1 MVGILTGPREKALLV
16 ITLVL
21 AAALLAACSGGSEP
35 EAEPEPEPTAAPKA
49 APAPTAA
56 PTAAPKSAAPAPT
69 AAPKAE
75 EPTATPEPESESAT
89 ESVEE
94 LSPEEAAAA
103 AASVFPFEQFS
114 GHEGCASG
122 ASIDDQKATLASTAK
137 ALFAGET
144 AYEEKKPRIT
154 HLGGTPIDPTARDH
168 RPTKG
173 IRLVIEFNGDDHGGV
188 FEKKA
193 SVDLWMREAY
203 NVLFNAGCDLLTLVE
218 ISGYGAALGRHPI
231 GPAALSWAITFK
243 TRMTKEV
250 AETVDW
256 ENRENVDFGE
266 IWEVM
271 ILNFRWEQALKGEP
285 VGQ

>member
-1 MVGILTGPREKALLV
+1 MLATLTRPIQRVLLP
-16 ITLVL
+16 ITLLL
-21 AAALLAACSGGSEP
+21 AAAMLAACSGDSEP
-35 EAEPEPEPTAAPKA
+35 APEPTAAPKA
-49 APAPTAA
+49 AAATPTAA
-56 PTAAPKSAAPAPT
+56 PTAAPQSAATAAPT

-75 EPTATPEPESESAT
+75 EPTATPEPEAAQET
-89 ESVEE
+89 FEE

-103 AASVFPFEQFS
+103 AASVFPFDQFT
-114 GHEGCASG
+114 GLEGCASG
-122 ASIDDQKATLASTAK
+122 ASIDDQKA
-137 ALFAGET
+137 ALVSMSKTMFSGET

-154 HLGGTPIDPTARDH
+154 ELGGTPIEPTARDH
-168 RPTKG
+168 RPTQG

-193 SVDLWMREAY
+193 SVDLWMRETY
-203 NVLFNAGCDLLTLVE
+203 NVLFNSGCDMLSLVE

-243 TRMTKEV
+243 TRMTKDV
-250 AETVDW
+250 AEGVDW
-256 ENRENVDFGE
+256 ENRESLDFGE
-266 IWEVM
+266 IWDVM

>member
-1 MVGILTGPREKALLV
+1 MVAVLTGSREKALLV
-16 ITLVL
+16 ITLLL

-35 EAEPEPEPTAAPKA
+35 EPEPEPEPTAAPTAAAA
-49 APAPTAA
+49 APTAAPQAAATAA
-56 PTAAPKSAAPAPT
+56 PTAAPKT
-69 AAPKAE
+69 E
-75 EPTATPEPESESAT
+75 EPTATPEPEAAT
-89 ESVEE
+89 ETVEE

-103 AASVFPFEQFS
+103 AASVFPFDQFT
-114 GHEGCASG
+114 GLAGCASG
-122 ASIDDQKATLASTAK
+122 ASIDDQKATLVTMAK
-137 ALFAGET
+137 TMFAGET

-154 HLGGTPIDPTARDH
+154 ELGGTPIDPTARDH
-168 RPTKG
+168 RPTQG

-203 NVLFNAGCDLLTLVE
+203 NGLFNSGCDMLSLVE

-243 TRMTKEV
+243 TRMTKDV
-250 AETVDW
+250 AEGVDW
-256 ENRENVDFGE
+256 ENRDSLDFGE
-266 IWEVM
+266 VWDVM

>member
-1 MVGILTGPREKALLV
+1 MVAILTGLRGRVLLA
-16 ITLVL
+16 ITLLL

-35 EAEPEPEPTAAPKA
+35 EPEPTAAPTA
-49 APAPTAA
+49 APAA

-69 AAPKAE
+69 AAPKTE
-75 EPTATPEPESESAT
+75 EPTATPEPEAAQ
-89 ESVEE
+89 ESVDE

-122 ASIDDQKATLASTAK
+122 ASLDDQKATLVAISK
-137 ALFAGET
+137 GLFAGMT
-144 AYEEKKPRIT
+144 AYDEEKPRIT
-154 HLGGTPIDPTARDH
+154 HLGGTAIDPTARDH

-173 IRLVIEFNGDDHGGV
+173 IRLLIEFNGDDHGGV

-203 NVLFNAGCDLLTLVE
+203 NVLFNTECDLLTLVE

-243 TRMTKEV
+243 TRMTKEA
-250 AETVDW
+250 AESVDW
-256 ENRENVDFGE
+256 ENREGIDFGD
-266 IWEVM
+266 IWETM
-271 ILNFRWEQALKGEP
+271 ILNFRWEQALKGNP

>member
-1 MVGILTGPREKALLV
+1 MLATLTRPIQRVLLAV
-16 ITLVL
+16 TLLL
-21 AAALLAACSGGSEP
+21 AAAMLAACSGDSEP
-35 EAEPEPEPTAAPKA
+35 APEPTAAPKA
-49 APAPTAA
+49 AAAAPTAA
-56 PTAAPKSAAPAPT
+56 PTAAPQSAATAAPT

-75 EPTATPEPESESAT
+75 EPTATPEPEAAQDT
-89 ESVEE
+89 VEE

-103 AASVFPFEQFS
+103 AASVFPFDQFT
-114 GHEGCASG
+114 GLDGCASG
-122 ASIDDQKATLASTAK
+122 ASIDDQKA
-137 ALFAGET
+137 ALVSMSKTMFAGET

-154 HLGGTPIDPTARDH
+154 ELGGTPIEPTARDH
-168 RPTKG
+168 RPTQG

-203 NVLFNAGCDLLTLVE
+203 NALFNSGCDLLSLVE

-243 TRMTKEV
+243 TRMSRDV
-250 AETVDW
+250 AEGVDW
-256 ENRENVDFGE
+256 ESRESLDFGE
-266 IWEVM
+266 IWDVM

>member
-1 MVGILTGPREKALLV
+1 MVATLTGLRGTALLALALVAALLV
-16 ITLVL
+16 
-21 AAALLAACSGGSEP
+21 AGCSGGSEP
-35 EAEPEPEPTAAPKA
+35 EPTAEPTAAPA
-49 APAPTAA
+49 APTAVPKSDAPAQAA
-56 PTAAPKSAAPAPT
+56 PTAAPKV
-69 AAPKAE
+69 E
-75 EPTATPEPESESAT
+75 EPTPTPTAEAAT
-89 ESVEE
+89 ETVDE
-94 LSPEEAAAA
+94 LSPEEAAEA
-103 AASVFPFEQFS
+103 AASVFPFDQFS

-122 ASIDDQKATLASTAK
+122 ASIDDQKATLVAMSKTM
-137 ALFAGET
+137 FSGET
-144 AYEEKKPRIT
+144 SYEEKKPRIT

-193 SVDLWMREAY
+193 SVDLWMRETY
-203 NVLFNAGCDLLTLVE
+203 NALYNSGCDLLSLVE

-243 TRMTKEV
+243 TRMTKDV
-250 AETVDW
+250 AEGVDW
-256 ENRENVDFGE
+256 ENREGLDFGE
-266 IWEVM
+266 IWDVM

>member
-1 MVGILTGPREKALLV
+1 MVATLTGLRG
-16 ITLVL
+16 T
-21 AAALLAACSGGSEP
+21 ALLALTLALTLLAVGCSGGSEP
-35 EAEPEPEPTAAPKA
+35 EPTAEPTAAPA
-49 APAPTAA
+49 APTPAPKADAPAQAA
-56 PTAAPKSAAPAPT
+56 PTAAPKV
-69 AAPKAE
+69 E
-75 EPTATPEPESESAT
+75 EPTPTPTAETAT
-89 ESVEE
+89 ESVDE

-114 GHEGCASG
+114 GHGGCASG
-122 ASIDDQKATLASTAK
+122 ATIDDQKATLASTAK
-137 ALFAGET
+137 ALFAGMT
-144 AYEEKKPRIT
+144 TYDEEKPRIT

-203 NVLFNAGCDLLTLVE
+203 NVLFNSGCDLLTLVE

-250 AETVDW
+250 AEGVDW
-256 ENRENVDFGE
+256 ENRENVDFNE
-266 IWEVM
+266 IWETM
-271 ILNFRWEQALKGEP
+271 ILNYRWEQALKGEP

>member
-1 MVGILTGPREKALLV
+1 MVAVLTGSREKALLA
-16 ITLVL
+16 ITLVF
-21 AAALLAACSGGSEP
+21 AAALLAACSGESEP
-35 EAEPEPEPTAAPKA
+35 EP
-49 APAPTAA
+49 APAPEPTAA
-56 PTAAPKSAAPAPT
+56 PTAAAAAPTAAPQAAATAAPT

-75 EPTATPEPESESAT
+75 EPTATPEPEAAT
-89 ESVEE
+89 ETVEE
-94 LSPEEAAAA
+94 LSPEDAAAA
-103 AASVFPFEQFS
+103 AASVFPVDQFT
-114 GHEGCASG
+114 GLAGCPSG
-122 ASIDDQKATLASTAK
+122 ASIDDQKSTLVTMAK
-137 ALFAGET
+137 TMFAGET

-154 HLGGTPIDPTARDH
+154 ELGGTPIDPTARDH
-168 RPTKG
+168 RPTQG

-203 NVLFNAGCDLLTLVE
+203 NALFTSGCDMLSLVE

-243 TRMTKEV
+243 TRMTKDV
-250 AETVDW
+250 AEGVDW
-256 ENRENVDFGE
+256 ENRDSLDFGE
-266 IWEVM
+266 IWDVM

>member
-1 MVGILTGPREKALLV
+1 MVATLTGLRGTALLAL
-16 ITLVL
+16 TLAL
-21 AAALLAACSGGSEP
+21 AAALLAVGCSGGSEP
-35 EAEPEPEPTAAPKA
+35 EPTAEPTAAPAPPTPAPKA
-49 APAPTAA
+49 DAPAPAV
-56 PTAAPKSAAPAPT
+56 PTAT
-69 AAPKAE
+69 PKAE
-75 EPTATPEPESESAT
+75 EPTPTPTAEAAT
-89 ESVEE
+89 ESVDE

-122 ASIDDQKATLASTAK
+122 ASIDDQKATLAATAK
-137 ALFAGET
+137 ALFAGMT
-144 AYEEKKPRIT
+144 AYDEEKPRIT

-203 NVLFNAGCDLLTLVE
+203 NVLFNSGCDLLTLVE

-243 TRMTKEV
+243 TRMTKDV
-250 AETVDW
+250 AEGVDW
-256 ENRENVDFGE
+256 ENRENVDFNE
-266 IWEVM
+266 IWDTM
-271 ILNFRWEQALKGEP
+271 ILNYRWEQALKGEP

>member
-1 MVGILTGPREKALLV
+1 MVAVLTGSREKVLLV
-16 ITLVL
+16 VTLLL
-21 AAALLAACSGGSEP
+21 AAALLAACSGESEP
-35 EAEPEPEPTAAPKA
+35 EPEPEPTAAPTT
-49 APAPTAA
+49 APAA
-56 PTAAPKSAAPAPT
+56 PTAAPKSAAPTAPT

-75 EPTATPEPESESAT
+75 EPTATPEPEAAT
-89 ESVEE
+89 ETVEE

-103 AASVFPFEQFS
+103 AASVFPFDQFT
-114 GHEGCASG
+114 GLAGCASG
-122 ASIDDQKATLASTAK
+122 ASLDDQKATLVTMSKTM
-137 ALFAGET
+137 FAGET

-154 HLGGTPIDPTARDH
+154 ELGGTPIDPTARDH

-193 SVDLWMREAY
+193 SVDLWMRETY
-203 NVLFNAGCDLLTLVE
+203 NALFNSGCDMLSLVE

-243 TRMTKEV
+243 TRMTKDV
-250 AETVDW
+250 AEGVDW
-256 ENRENVDFGE
+256 EDRDSLDFGE
-266 IWEVM
+266 IWDVM

>member
-1 MVGILTGPREKALLV
+1 MVATLTGPGKRILLAIALL
-16 ITLVL
+16 LS
-21 AAALLAACSGGSEP
+21 AAMLAACSGDSEP
-35 EAEPEPEPTAAPKA
+35 EAEPTAAPTAAA
-49 APAPTAA
+49 AAPTAA
-56 PTAAPKSAAPAPT
+56 PTAVPQSAAPAAPT

-75 EPTATPEPESESAT
+75 EPTATPEPEAAQET
-89 ESVEE
+89 VEE

-103 AASVFPFEQFS
+103 AASVFPFDQFT
-114 GHEGCASG
+114 GLDGCASG
-122 ASIDDQKATLASTAK
+122 ASIDDQKATLVAMSKTM
-137 ALFAGET
+137 FSGET

-154 HLGGTPIDPTARDH
+154 ELGGTPIDPTARDH
-168 RPTKG
+168 RPTRG

-193 SVDLWMREAY
+193 SVDLWMKETY
-203 NVLFNAGCDLLTLVE
+203 NVLFNSGCDMLSLVE

-243 TRMTKEV
+243 TRMTKDV
-250 AETVDW
+250 AEGVDW
-256 ENRENVDFGE
+256 ENRDSLDFGE
-266 IWEVM
+266 IWDVM

>member
-1 MVGILTGPREKALLV
+1 MIATMTRPKERALLA
-16 ITLVL
+16 ITLLL
-21 AAALLAACSGGSEP
+21 AAAMLAACSGDSEP
-35 EAEPEPEPTAAPKA
+35 EAEPTAAPKA
-49 APAPTAA
+49 APAAPTAA
-56 PTAAPKSAAPAPT
+56 PTAAPQAAATAAPT

-75 EPTATPEPESESAT
+75 EPTATPEPEAAQDT
-89 ESVEE
+89 VEE

-103 AASVFPFEQFS
+103 AASVFPFDQFT
-114 GHEGCASG
+114 GLDGCASG
-122 ASIDDQKATLASTAK
+122 ASIDDQKATLVSMAK
-137 ALFAGET
+137 TMFSGET

-154 HLGGTPIDPTARDH
+154 ELGGTPIDPTARDH
-168 RPTKG
+168 RPTRG

-193 SVDLWMREAY
+193 SVDLWMKETY
-203 NVLFNAGCDLLTLVE
+203 NVLFNSGCDMLSLVE

-243 TRMTKEV
+243 TRMTKDV
-250 AETVDW
+250 AEGVDW
-256 ENRENVDFGE
+256 GNRDSLDFGE
-266 IWEVM
+266 IWDVM

>member
-1 MVGILTGPREKALLV
+1 MLATMTRPIQRVLLA
-16 ITLVL
+16 ITLLL
-21 AAALLAACSGGSEP
+21 ATAMLAACSGDS
-35 EAEPEPEPTAAPKA
+35 EPEPEPTAAPKA
-49 APAPTAA
+49 APAAPTAA
-56 PTAAPKSAAPAPT
+56 PTAAPQSAATAAPT
-69 AAPKAE
+69 AASKAE
-75 EPTATPEPESESAT
+75 EPTATPEPEAAQEA
-89 ESVEE
+89 VEE

-103 AASVFPFEQFS
+103 AASVFPFDQFT
-114 GHEGCASG
+114 GLDGCASG
-122 ASIDDQKATLASTAK
+122 ASIDDQKA
-137 ALFAGET
+137 ALVSMSKTMYSGET

-154 HLGGTPIDPTARDH
+154 ELGGTPIEPTARDH
-168 RPTKG
+168 RPTQG

-193 SVDLWMREAY
+193 SVDLWMRETY
-203 NVLFNAGCDLLTLVE
+203 NVLFNSGCDMLSLVE

-243 TRMTKEV
+243 TRMTKDV
-250 AETVDW
+250 AEGVDW
-256 ENRENVDFGE
+256 EAREDLDFGE

>member
-1 MVGILTGPREKALLV
+1 MVATLTRLRG
-16 ITLVL
+16 T
-21 AAALLAACSGGSEP
+21 ALLALTLALAATLLAVGCSGGSEP
-35 EAEPEPEPTAAPKA
+35 EPTAEPTAAPAPPTPAPKA
-49 APAPTAA
+49 DAPAPAV
-56 PTAAPKSAAPAPT
+56 PTAT
-69 AAPKAE
+69 PKAE
-75 EPTATPEPESESAT
+75 EPTPTPTAEAAT
-89 ESVEE
+89 ESVDE

-103 AASVFPFEQFS
+103 AASVFPFEQFG

-137 ALFAGET
+137 ALFAGMT
-144 AYEEKKPRIT
+144 AYDEEKPRIT

-250 AETVDW
+250 AEGVDW
-256 ENRENVDFGE
+256 EDRENLDFNE
-266 IWEVM
+266 IWETM
-271 ILNFRWEQALKGEP
+271 ILNYRWEQALKGEP

>member
-1 MVGILTGPREKALLV
+1 MVATLTGLRMRVPLAL
-16 ITLVL
+16 TLLL

-35 EAEPEPEPTAAPKA
+35 EPEPEPTAAPKA
-49 APAPTAA
+49 APAA
-56 PTAAPKSAAPAPT
+56 PTAAPQTAATAAPT

-75 EPTATPEPESESAT
+75 EPTATPEPEAAT
-89 ESVEE
+89 EGVEE
-94 LSPEEAAAA
+94 LSPEDAAAA

-122 ASIDDQKATLASTAK
+122 ASIDDQKATLVATAK
-137 ALFAGET
+137 TLFAGMT
-144 AYEEKKPRIT
+144 AYDEEKPRVT
-154 HLGGTPIDPTARDH
+154 HLGGTAIEPTARDH

-173 IRLVIEFNGDDHGGV
+173 IRLLIEFNGDDHGGV

-193 SVDLWMREAY
+193 SVDLWMRETY
-203 NVLFNAGCDLLTLVE
+203 NVLFNSGCDLLSLVE

-243 TRMTKEV
+243 TKMTKED
-250 AETVDW
+250 AEAVDW
-256 ENRENVDFGE
+256 ESRENLDFGE
-266 IWEVM
+266 IWETM
-271 ILNFRWEQALKGEP
+271 ILNYRWEQALKGEP

>member
-1 MVGILTGPREKALLV
+1 MVATMNGHRDKALLV

-35 EAEPEPEPTAAPKA
+35 EPAPEPEPTAAPTA
-49 APAPTAA
+49 APAAPTAAPQTAPTAA
-56 PTAAPKSAAPAPT
+56 PTAAPQ
-69 AAPKAE
+69 AE
-75 EPTATPEPESESAT
+75 EPTATPEPEAAT

-103 AASVFPFEQFS
+103 AASVFPFDQFS

-122 ASIDDQKATLASTAK
+122 ASIDDQKATLVAMSK
-137 ALFAGET
+137 AMYAGET

-193 SVDLWMREAY
+193 SVDLWMRESY

-243 TRMTKEV
+243 TRMTKEA
-250 AETVDW
+250 AEGVDW
-256 ENRENVDFGE
+256 EARENLDFNE
-266 IWEVM
+266 IWETM
-271 ILNFRWEQALKGEP
+271 ILNYRWEQALKGEP

>member
-1 MVGILTGPREKALLV
+1 MVAIMTGLREKALLA
-16 ITLVL
+16 ITLLL

-35 EAEPEPEPTAAPKA
+35 EPEPEPEPTAAPKA
-49 APAPTAA
+49 APAA
-56 PTAAPKSAAPAPT
+56 PTAAPQTAATAAPT

-75 EPTATPEPESESAT
+75 EPTATPEPEAAT
-89 ESVEE
+89 EGVEE
-94 LSPEEAAAA
+94 LSPEDAAAA

-122 ASIDDQKATLASTAK
+122 ASIDDQKSTLVTMSKTM
-137 ALFAGET
+137 FSGET
-144 AYEEKKPRIT
+144 AYEEKKPRT
-154 HLGGTPIDPTARDH
+154 TELGGTSIDPTARDH

-173 IRLVIEFNGDDHGGV
+173 IRLLIEFNGDDHGGV

-193 SVDLWMREAY
+193 SVDLWMRETY
-203 NVLFNAGCDLLTLVE
+203 NVLFNSGCDLLSLVE

-243 TRMTKEV
+243 TKMTKED
-250 AETVDW
+250 AEAVDW
-256 ENRENVDFGE
+256 ESRENLDFGE
-266 IWEVM
+266 IWETM
-271 ILNFRWEQALKGEP
+271 ILNYRWEQALKGEP

>member
-1 MVGILTGPREKALLV
+1 MVAKLTGLRERAPLA
-16 ITLVL
+16 ITLLL

-35 EAEPEPEPTAAPKA
+35 EPEPTAAPTA
-49 APAPTAA
+49 APAIA

-69 AAPKAE
+69 VAPKAE
-75 EPTATPEPESESAT
+75 EPTATPEPEAAT
-89 ESVEE
+89 EAVDE

-137 ALFAGET
+137 ALFAGMT
-144 AYEEKKPRIT
+144 AYDEEKPRIT

-250 AETVDW
+250 AESVDW
-256 ENRENVDFGE
+256 EDRENLEFDE
-266 IWEVM
+266 IWETM
-271 ILNFRWEQALKGEP
+271 ILNYRWEQALKGEP

>member
-1 MVGILTGPREKALLV
+1 MLATLTGPGKRTLLV
-16 ITLVL
+16 ITLLL
-21 AAALLAACSGGSEP
+21 AAALLAACSGDSEP
-35 EAEPEPEPTAAPKA
+35 EAEPTSAPTAAA
-49 APAPTAA
+49 AAPTAA
-56 PTAAPKSAAPAPT
+56 PTAAPQSAAPATPT

-75 EPTATPEPESESAT
+75 EPTATPEPEAAT
-89 ESVEE
+89 EAVEE

-103 AASVFPFEQFS
+103 AASVFPFDQFT
-114 GHEGCASG
+114 GLDGCASG
-122 ASIDDQKATLASTAK
+122 ASIDDQKATLVAMSKTM
-137 ALFAGET
+137 FSGET

-154 HLGGTPIDPTARDH
+154 ELGGTPIDPTARDH
-168 RPTKG
+168 RPTSG

-193 SVDLWMREAY
+193 SVDLWMKETY
-203 NVLFNAGCDLLTLVE
+203 NVLFNSGCDMLSLVE

-243 TRMTKEV
+243 TRMTKDV
-250 AETVDW
+250 AEGVDW
-256 ENRENVDFGE
+256 ENRDSLDFGE
-266 IWEVM
+266 IWDVM